1 LVRSSSTA
9 VIPLSQMIS
18 PPLTWLTLSLFPD
31 THHASLAVRTRL
43 CVCMYVYVCVCVCVC
58 VRVCGVCV
66 SQGWWHWVFSG
77 NSHVDTDCRKGN
89 KNGGGNHRD
98 SDSGSSSDT
107 SSDVDG
113 DDSGL
118 DGLTLAVNVWTVSPH
133 RPFDTPTLQRGA
145 ASEWG
150 WVSTS
155 NATDIAGERPR
166 QCLNSQHRLRN
177 YGDCA
182 TSLHCRTRTLQL
194 IE

>member
-1 LVRSSSTA
+1 MV
-9 VIPLSQMIS
+9 PLSQMIS
-18 PPLTWLTLSLFPD
+18 APLTWPLLSLFSD
-31 THHASLAVRTRL
+31 THHASLAARARL
-43 CVCMYVYVCVCVCVC
+43 CVCVCVCVC
-58 VRVCGVCV
+58 LCV

-77 NSHVDTDCRKGN
+77 NSHVDTDGRKGN
-89 KNGGGNHRD
+89 ASGGGNHRN

-113 DDSGL
+113 DDGGL

-155 NATDIAGERPR
+155 NATCIAGKRPR
-166 QCLNSQHRLRN
+166 QCLNSGHRLRN
-177 YGDCA
+177 YGDCT
-182 TSLHCRTRTLQL
+182 TSLHCD
-194 IE
+194 